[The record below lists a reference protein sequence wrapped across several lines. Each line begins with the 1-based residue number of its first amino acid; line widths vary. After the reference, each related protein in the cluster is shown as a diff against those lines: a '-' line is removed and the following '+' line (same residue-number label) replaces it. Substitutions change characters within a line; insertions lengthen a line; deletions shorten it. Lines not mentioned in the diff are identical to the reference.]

1 MSNSA
6 ILATIY
12 LVLGFALAITLLV
25 FWTRNREDLRYYTRF
40 GVYVACAFCAF
51 SVVALAVA
59 HFEQGLPMGFLVP
72 AIGLVVDFFKIT
84 LVVAVGAYCA
94 RLSGYVAF
102 PLIRPRLGLELDA
115 ANGAVPHPV
124 HAGAAD
130 LRTKAIWVAVLV
142 LAWLGYSKL
151 LFWLTS
157 PEMAQPFQDML
168 NTLEMSQS
176 MELTATSALAVSAMA
191 VSEELIFRLGIQNLL
206 VRLFDWRGR
215 QYWIAVLLTSL
226 LWTIGHTG
234 VLEPDWVKLLQIF
247 PAGLALGWLFR
258 KHGIECCI
266 AAHLLFN
273 LIMPTLGL

>member
-1 MSNSA
+1 MSSSA
-6 ILATIY
+6 ILATVY

-25 FWTRNREDLRYYTRF
+25 FWARNREDLRRYTRF
-40 GVYVACAFCAF
+40 GVYAACVFSAF
-51 SVVALAVA
+51 SAVVLAVA

-72 AIGLVVDFFKIT
+72 GIGLVVDFFRIT

-102 PLIRPRLGLELDA
+102 PLIRPRLGLEFDE
-115 ANGAVPHPV
+115 ANGAVLHPGQ
-124 HAGAAD
+124 AAAD

-157 PEMAQPFQDML
+157 PEMAQPLQDVL
-168 NTLEMSQS
+168 NTLDMSQS
-176 MELTATSALAVSAMA
+176 MELTAASALAVSAMA

-206 VRLFDWRGR
+206 VRLFNWQGR
-215 QYWIAVLLTSL
+215 QYWIAVVLTSL

-273 LIMPTLGL
+273 LIMPTLGI

>member
-1 MSNSA
+1 MPNLA
-6 ILATIY
+6 ILATTY
-12 LVLGFALAITLLV
+12 LVIGFALAITLLV
-25 FWTRNREDLRYYTRF
+25 FWARNRQDLRYYTRF
-40 GVYVACAFCAF
+40 GVYAACAYCAF
-51 SVVALAVA
+51 SLVALTVA

-72 AIGLVVDFFKIT
+72 AFGLVADFLKIT
-84 LVVAVGAYCA
+84 FSVAVGAYCA

-102 PLIRPRLGLELDA
+102 PLISPRLGLEFDE
-115 ANGAVPHPV
+115 ANGAVAHPG

-130 LRTKAIWVAVLV
+130 LRTRAIRVAVLV

-151 LFWLTS
+151 LFWLFS
-157 PEMAQPFQDML
+157 PEMARPLQEML

-191 VSEELIFRLGIQNLL
+191 ISEELIFRLGIQNLL
-206 VRLFDWRGR
+206 VRLFNWRGH
-215 QYWIAVLLTSL
+215 QYWIAVILTSL

-247 PAGLALGWLFR
+247 PAGLALGWMFR

-266 AAHLLFN
+266 VAHLLFN

>member
-25 FWTRNREDLRYYTRF
+25 FWARNREDLRYYTRF
-40 GVYVACAFCAF
+40 GLYAACAFCAF

-59 HFEQGLPMGFLVP
+59 HFEQGLPMGFLVLT
-72 AIGLVVDFFKIT
+72 IGLVVDFFKIT

-102 PLIRPRLGLELDA
+102 PLIRPRLGLELDE
-115 ANGAVPHPV
+115 ANDAVPHPG
-124 HAGAAD
+124 HAGTAD

-151 LFWLTS
+151 LFWLFS
-157 PEMAQPFQDML
+157 PEMAQPLQEVL
-168 NTLEMSQS
+168 NTLDMSQS
-176 MELTATSALAVSAMA
+176 MELTAASALAVSAMA
-191 VSEELIFRLGIQNLL
+191 ISEELIFRLGIQNLL
-206 VRLFDWRGR
+206 VRLFNWQGR
-215 QYWIAVLLTSL
+215 QYWIAVLLTTL

-247 PAGLALGWLFR
+247 PAGLALGWMFR

>member
-1 MSNSA
+1 MPSPS
-6 ILATIY
+6 ILGITY

-25 FWTRNREDLRYYTRF
+25 FWARNREDLRYYTRF
-40 GVYVACAFCAF
+40 GVYAACAFCAF

-72 AIGLVVDFFKIT
+72 AFGLVFDFFKIT

-102 PLIRPRLGLELDA
+102 PLIHPRLGLEFEA
-115 ANGAVPHPV
+115 ANGAVTHP
-124 HAGAAD
+124 GQSGAD
-130 LRTKAIWVAVLV
+130 LRTKVIWVAVLV

-157 PEMAQPFQDML
+157 PEMAEPLQEML
-168 NTLEMSQS
+168 NALDVSQS
-176 MELTATSALAVSAMA
+176 MELTPASALAVSAIA
-191 VSEELIFRLGIQNLL
+191 IAEELIFRLGIQNLL
-206 VRLFDWRGR
+206 VRLFNWRGHE
-215 QYWIAVLLTSL
+215 YWIAVVLTSL

-234 VLEPDWVKLLQIF
+234 ALEPDWVKLLQVF

>member
-1 MSNSA
+1 MSSSA

-25 FWTRNREDLRYYTRF
+25 FWARNREDLRYYTRF
-40 GVYVACAFCAF
+40 GVYAACAFCAF
-51 SVVALAVA
+51 SAVALAVA
-59 HFEQGLPMGFLVP
+59 HFEQGLPMGFLVLTF
-72 AIGLVVDFFKIT
+72 GLVVDFFKIT

-102 PLIRPRLGLELDA
+102 PLIRPRLGLEFDE
-115 ANGAVPHPV
+115 ANGAVAHPG
-124 HAGAAD
+124 HSGAAD

-176 MELTATSALAVSAMA
+176 MELTAASALAVSALA

-206 VRLFDWRGR
+206 VRLFNWRGR
-215 QYWIAVLLTSL
+215 QYWIAVVLTSL

-247 PAGLALGWLFR
+247 PAGLALGWMFR